1 MMNLLLSP
9 ARGLAP
15 RKAARASVLVL
26 AAALALSACGEKN
39 NEKKAGG
46 PPPPPEVGVVTV
58 QPGTVTLST
67 DLPGRLESTR
77 TAQVTARATGILLK
91 RVFTEGSEVKEN
103 QLLYRIDPAPYQAA
117 LQSAKAQLMQAQAGL
132 AQNSATVARYRP
144 LVAVNAVSKQDFD
157 SAVAAEKSSAAQVE
171 SGKAAV
177 RTAEINLGY
186 TTVTAP
192 ISGRIG
198 RSLVTEGALVSAAAA
213 TPMAVIQQIN
223 PLYINLT
230 QSATAVSELR
240 AALDAGKL
248 ERAGKGEA
256 AKVEVLYDDGRAY
269 DHPGRLLFTDISVD
283 QGTGQVSLRAE
294 VPNPR
299 ALLLPG
305 MYVRVRLQQAQ
316 IDNAV
321 LLPQQAVT
329 RGGPKGDTVI
339 VVADDNSYSTRQV
352 QVGEAQGTDW
362 VIRDGLKAGEKV
374 IVDGVMKLRPGM
386 KTVKPVPW
394 SPTAHGAQPS
404 QPAASSAPGASAP
417 APAASR

>member
-1 MMNLLLSP
+1 MTLPRPLLS
-9 ARGLAP
+9 RGYSA
-15 RKAARASVLVL
+15 RKAVRASVLVL
-26 AAALALSACGEKN
+26 SASLLLSACGGKKSE
-39 NEKKAGG
+39 EKAGG
-46 PPPPPEVGVVTV
+46 APPPPEVGVVTV

-67 DLPGRLESTR
+67 DLPGRMESTR

-91 RVFTEGSEVKEN
+91 RVFTEGSEVKAN
-103 QLLYRIDPAPYQAA
+103 QLLYRIDPAPYEAA
-117 LQSAKAQLMQAQAGL
+117 LLSAKAQLAQAQAGL
-132 AQNSATVARYRP
+132 VQNSATVARYRP

-157 SAVAAEKSSAAQVE
+157 TAVAAEKSSAALVE
-171 SGKAAV
+171 AGKAAV
-177 RTAEINLGY
+177 RTAQINLGY

-198 RSLVTEGALVSAAAA
+198 RSLVTEGALVSATAA
-213 TPMAVIQQIN
+213 TQMAVIQQIN

-256 AKVEVLYDDGRAY
+256 AKVEVLYDDGRPY

-299 ALLLPG
+299 SLLLPG

-329 RGGPKGDTVI
+329 RGGPKGDTVL
-339 VVADDNSYSTRQV
+339 VVAEDNSVSQRTV
-352 QVGEAQGTDW
+352 TVGEAQGKNW
-362 VIRDGLKAGEKV
+362 VVRDGLKAGDRV
-374 IVDGVMKLRPGM
+374 IVDGVQKLRPGI
-386 KTVKPVPW
+386 KEVKAVPW
-394 SPTAHGAQPS
+394 SPQGHDSPAKPASAAAQ
-404 QPAASSAPGASAP
+404 GASAP
-417 APAASR
+417 AAAASR